1 MGRGL
6 TSAPTPAVD
15 RASPN
20 DLTNLA
26 VDHGPAPMNIAAVL
40 VIEGAG
46 DLAFQEVRALLE
58 ERLPRVPRLRQRL
71 VRPPL
76 GFGRPYWVDDPRFD
90 LEQHLGE
97 VELDGIRALRRSP
110 NGGLLDAAADLVCRR
125 LRQDRPLW
133 EARWVTGLG
142 DGDAALVLVVHH
154 VLADG
159 LGGLAVLETLGD
171 EAAEVDDLSFPRP
184 GPRTRDLAE
193 DAWREHLGT
202 LRDARAVLARTLHG
216 LRELGLA
223 GQRPSLAPA
232 TAFNRPTGSRRR
244 LTTVTVP
251 LGEVVALAHRRGCTV
266 NDVVLTAIVGALAG
280 SLGSLGQP
288 PGTLVVSVPI
298 SSRRS
303 ATADQLGNRT
313 GVVPMTLPTTP
324 DPHERLGEVAAMT
337 RSRRSTSRGSSAA
350 PMGVVFRTLGR
361 LRLFQPF
368 IDRQRLI
375 NTFVTNV
382 RGPGE
387 ALHLGGH
394 RVTSVV
400 PVAVNPGNVGVSFDI
415 LSYAGQLGIT
425 VVADPDVVP
434 DQEQLTH
441 LLSDELRQLLNQ

>member
-6 TSAPTPAVD
+6 TSTTPPAVD

-46 DLAFQEVRALLE
+46 DLALQEVRALLE
-58 ERLPRVPRLRQRL
+58 ERLPRVARMRQRL

-76 GFGRPYWVDDPRFD
+76 GFGRPYWVDDPGFD
-90 LEQHLGE
+90 LERHLGE

-110 NGGLLDAAADLVCRR
+110 EGGLLDVAADLVCRR

-159 LGGLAVLETLGD
+159 VGGLAVLETLGD
-171 EAAEVDDLSFPRP
+171 EAGGVGASAFPRP
-184 GPRTRDLAE
+184 GPRWRDLAE

-202 LRDARAVLARTLHG
+202 LRDVRAVLARTVHG

-232 TAFNRPTGSRRR
+232 TAFNRPTGPRRR

-251 LGEVVALAHRRGCTV
+251 LGEVVALGHRRGCTV
-266 NDVVLTAIVGALAG
+266 NDVVLTAMIGAMAG
-280 SLGSLGQP
+280 SLRSRGENPEQ
-288 PGTLVVSVPI
+288 LVVSVPV

-313 GVVPMTLPTTP
+313 GVIPTTLPTTL
-324 DPHERLGEVAAMT
+324 DPHERLDQVAAIT
-337 RSRRSTSRGSSAA
+337 RSRRSASRASSAA
-350 PMGVVFRTLGR
+350 PMGVVFRALGR

-368 IDRQRLI
+368 VDRQRLV

-387 ALHLGGH
+387 ALHFLGH
-394 RVTSVV
+394 RVTSVI

-415 LSYAGQLGIT
+415 LSYAGQLGVT
-425 VVADPDVVP
+425 VVADPDLVP

-441 LLSDELRQLLNQ
+441 LLSDELRQLLSR